1 MSFDNAIQSTF
12 KNPVILI
19 VDDNPQNLQV
29 LGSLLREKN
38 YDIEFATN
46 GKAALEWLG
55 LQHFDLVLLDIN
67 MPEMDGFEVC
77 QKIRA
82 DEKFNRMPVIFL
94 SADSDRESILKGFE
108 MGAADY
114 VTKPFD
120 SRELIVRVKT
130 HLSLKESLEKLE
142 KVNKYLEEKVDE
154 RTKELKTAN
163 EKLEGM
169 NQKLTELDDAKS
181 EFLSLISHE
190 IRTPLNGICGP
201 VELLK
206 DPLNPTELS
215 DLLEVL
221 DFSVKRLENFSTNA
235 ILITTL
241 KTKPY
246 IVRNIPVHIA
256 NTISDVLSS
265 FREIIS
271 KKALRVS
278 VVTSSAPETIP
289 GDAELIRKCLSN
301 VIDNAVTY
309 SPAEG
314 TIEINTRPEGEYLW
328 ITITDNGKGIPEKI
342 LKSGFDLF
350 SRGNNS
356 QDNTTGIGLPLAKL
370 IMDTHTGKIELRN
383 RPEGGASVELK
394 FLLVHEIEKAN

>member
-1 MSFDNAIQSTF
+1 MNFDSAILATSR
-12 KNPVILI
+12 NPVILI

-55 LQHFDLVLLDIN
+55 LQQFDLVLLDIN

-77 QKIRA
+77 QTIRS
-82 DEKFNRMPVIFL
+82 DERYNRMPVIFL
-94 SADSDRESILKGFE
+94 SADSDRESILRGFE

-130 HLSLKESLEKLE
+130 HLSLRESLDKLE
-142 KVNKYLEEKVDE
+142 KVNKYLEEKVAE
-154 RTKELKTAN
+154 RTKELKSAN
-163 EKLEGM
+163 EKLEIM

-206 DPLNPTELS
+206 DPLKTTGLN

-241 KTKPY
+241 KTKPH
-246 IVRNIPVHIA
+246 IVRDTQVHIA
-256 NTISDVLSS
+256 DTISDVLAS
-265 FREIIS
+265 FRDIIG
-271 KKALRVS
+271 KKAFRITLGIG
-278 VVTSSAPETIP
+278 TDPETIP

-301 VIDNAVTY
+301 VIDNAITY
-309 SPAEG
+309 SPPES
-314 TIEINTRPEGEYLW
+314 TIEINTIPDGDFLS
-328 ITITDNGKGIPEKI
+328 ISISDNGRGFPNKI
-342 LKSGFDLF
+342 LESGFELF

-356 QDNTTGIGLPLAKL
+356 KDNTTGIGLPLAKL
-370 IMDTHTGKIELRN
+370 IMDTHNGYIELN
-383 RPEGGASVELK
+383 NNPEGGATVILK
-394 FLLVHEIEKAN
+394 FLMIHKNEN

>member
-1 MSFDNAIQSTF
+1 MNFDNAILATSR
-12 KNPVILI
+12 NPVILI

-55 LQHFDLVLLDIN
+55 LQQFDLVLLDIN

-77 QKIRA
+77 QTIRS
-82 DEKFNRMPVIFL
+82 DERYNRMPVIFL
-94 SADSDRESILKGFE
+94 SADSDRESILRGFE

-130 HLSLKESLEKLE
+130 HLSLRESLDKLE
-142 KVNKYLEEKVDE
+142 KVNKYLEEKVAE
-154 RTKELKTAN
+154 RTKELKSAN
-163 EKLEGM
+163 EKLEIM

-206 DPLNPTELS
+206 DPLKTTGLN

-241 KTKPY
+241 KTKPH
-246 IVRNIPVHIA
+246 IVRDTRVHIA
-256 NTISDVLSS
+256 DTISDVLAS
-265 FREIIS
+265 FRDIIG
-271 KKALRVS
+271 KKAFRITLGIG
-278 VVTSSAPETIP
+278 TDPETIP

-301 VIDNAVTY
+301 VIDNAITY
-309 SPAEG
+309 SPPES
-314 TIEINTRPEGEYLW
+314 TIEINTIPDGDFLS
-328 ITITDNGKGIPEKI
+328 ISISDNGRGFPNKI
-342 LKSGFDLF
+342 LESGFELF

-356 QDNTTGIGLPLAKL
+356 KDNTTGIGLPLAKL
-370 IMDTHTGKIELRN
+370 IMDTHNGYIELN
-383 RPEGGASVELK
+383 NNPEGGATVILK
-394 FLLVHEIEKAN
+394 FLMIHKNEN

>member
-1 MSFDNAIQSTF
+1 MNFDNIIQATP

-55 LQHFDLVLLDIN
+55 LQQFDLVLLDIN

-82 DEKFNRMPVIFL
+82 DEKYNRMPVIFL

-130 HLSLKESLEKLE
+130 HLILRESLDKLE
-142 KVNKYLEEKVDE
+142 KVNKILEEKVEE

-163 EKLEGM
+163 EKLEIM
-169 NQKLTELDDAKS
+169 NQRLTELDDAKS

-201 VELLK
+201 IELLR
-206 DPLNPTELS
+206 DPLKTTELN

-246 IVRNIPVHIA
+246 IIRNTSVHIG
-256 NTISDVLSS
+256 N
-265 FREIIS
+265 IIS
-271 KKALRVS
+271 EILHSSRELVNKKALKIS
-278 VVTSSAPETIP
+278 LTSSPFPETIP
-289 GDAELIRKCLSN
+289 GDAELVKKCISN
-301 VIDNAVTY
+301 IVDNSVTY
-309 SPAEG
+309 SPPERA
-314 TIEINTRPEGEYLW
+314 IEINVRTEGDYLCV
-328 ITITDNGKGIPEKI
+328 TVSDNGKGIPDKI
-342 LKSGFDLF
+342 IESGFELF
-350 SRGNNS
+350 SRGNNN

-370 IMDTHTGKIELRN
+370 IMNTHNGLIELKN
-383 RPEGGASVELK
+383 KPEGGAIVSLK
-394 FLLVHEIEKAN
+394 FPIENEN